1 MYLGI
6 DLGGINIAVGL
17 CDENGKIVKKD
28 SVPTGRTRSADLIVK
43 DMAMLCKKVT
53 EEAGFAISDVKCI
66 GIGSPGSPDAKEKR
80 ILYCNNIESFT
91 NLCIEKEL
99 QKYFP
104 DMPVYLENDANAAA
118 FGEIYAGA
126 ARKLNSAVIITLG
139 TGVGSGVIIDK
150 KIYSGSNN
158 AAAEIGHMV
167 ISMGGEYCTCGR
179 YGCFEAYASATALI
193 RQTKEKMLKCP
204 ESKMHD
210 LVKSLD
216 DVNGKTSFDAAKMG
230 DKAAKEVVDKYI
242 EYLGVGIANV
252 INIFQPEAVV
262 IGGGVSKQGEYL
274 LAPLREYVRK
284 NSYGLPDKPVDII
297 AAELGNDA
305 GIIGAA
311 MLFTQYK

>member
-28 SVPTGRTRSADLIVK
+28 SVPTGRTRSADEIVK

-53 EEAGFAISDVKCI
+53 EDAGYNISDVKCI
-66 GIGSPGSPDAKEKR
+66 GMGCPGSPDIEEKK

-104 DMPVYLENDANAAA
+104 NMPVYLENDANAAA

-126 ARKLNSAVIITLG
+126 AKNLNSAVIITLG
-139 TGVGSGVIIDK
+139 TGVGSGVIIDN

-167 ISMGGEYCTCGR
+167 IDMGGEYCTCGR
-179 YGCFEAYASATALI
+179 HGCFESYASATALI
-193 RQTKEKMLKCP
+193 RQTKEKMLKSP
-204 ESKMHD
+204 ESKMHE
-210 LVKSLD
+210 LVGSID
-216 DVNGKTSFDAAKMG
+216 DVNGKTPFDAAKMG
-230 DKAAKEVVDKYI
+230 DKAAKEVW
-242 EYLGVGIANV
+242 
-252 INIFQPEAVV
+252 INI
-262 IGGGVSKQGEYL
+262 
-274 LAPLREYVRK
+274 
-284 NSYGLPDKPVDII
+284 
-297 AAELGNDA
+297 
-305 GIIGAA
+305 
-311 MLFTQYK
+311 